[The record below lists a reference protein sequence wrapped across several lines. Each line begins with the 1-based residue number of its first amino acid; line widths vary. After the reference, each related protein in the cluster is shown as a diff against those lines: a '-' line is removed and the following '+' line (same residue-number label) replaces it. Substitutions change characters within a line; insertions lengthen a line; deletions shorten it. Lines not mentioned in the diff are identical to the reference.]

1 MRLLRRLLTVAS
13 LLVAPTTAL
22 AQSPA
27 CVDGGRRSVSLRI
40 DGDSSAAPGAVS
52 PELERQVRIL
62 LSAELAQ
69 RGVDLCDGGFG
80 GTNVGTVATVT
91 LVATELGAD
100 GPAVVDVIIDDN
112 VTHKRVERG
121 IDLRRLP
128 VNGRALSI
136 AVGVDELLGASWAEL
151 ESPAKPRAEALPV
164 QRAPAALSPP
174 ANPAV
179 VIRRFDLNGWFAMVA
194 DPTGRPRFGGDLGA
208 RGWLL
213 PRLGVGI
220 RLGYRGVRTSPS
232 AHGSVVFDST
242 LGALDLAWAVSR
254 RQAPAGLELG
264 AASELVRLSW
274 EGRPTQGSLGHAG
287 AFWLLVPTLRLGGW
301 ASVSSRWRV
310 TSAVGVG
317 FPLSGATA
325 LDGTSDVPM
334 SAAPLVTLALGL
346 TWQAS

>member
-1 MRLLRRLLTVAS
+1 MRLVSRLLTVAS
-13 LLVAPTTAL
+13 LLAAPTPAL

-27 CVDGGRRSVSLRI
+27 CVEGGRRSVGLSI
-40 DGDSSAAPGAVS
+40 DGDRSAAPGAVS
-52 PELERQVRIL
+52 AELERQVRVL
-62 LSAELAQ
+62 LSAELAH
-69 RGVDLCDGGFG
+69 RGVDLCDPGFG
-80 GTNVGTVATVT
+80 GTSVGTVAAVT
-91 LVATELGAD
+91 LVATELGVD

-112 VTHKRVERG
+112 VTHKRVERS

-151 ESPAKPRAEALPV
+151 ASLAKPRSEALPV
-164 QRAPAALSPP
+164 RRAPIALSRPS
-174 ANPAV
+174 AAV
-179 VIRRFDLNGWFAMVA
+179 VRRFDLNGWFAMLA
-194 DPTGRPRFGGDLGA
+194 DPVGKPRFGGDIGA

-220 RLGYRGVRTSPS
+220 RVGYRGVRTALS
-232 AHGSVVFDST
+232 AHGSVAFDNT
-242 LGALDLAWAVSR
+242 LGALDLTWAVSR
-254 RQAPAGLELG
+254 RQAPAGLEIG
-264 AASELVRLSW
+264 AASELLHLSW
-274 EGRPTQGSLGHAG
+274 EGRPTQGSVGHAG

-310 TSAVGVG
+310 TSAVSVG
-317 FPLSGATA
+317 FPLSRATA

-334 SAAPLVTLALGL
+334 SEAPLVTLALGL